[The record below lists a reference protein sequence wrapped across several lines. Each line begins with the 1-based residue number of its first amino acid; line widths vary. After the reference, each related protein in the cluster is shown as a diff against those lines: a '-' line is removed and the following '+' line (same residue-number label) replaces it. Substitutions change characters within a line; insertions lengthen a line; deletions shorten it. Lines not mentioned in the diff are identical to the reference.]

1 MSNLLQKHQAWQIRR
16 EQRSLERWHRLRAQ
30 GKPRFVIETAAA
42 FGLTM
47 VGLTDVVDYLS
58 VGSHSMSLSK
68 LFIYLIGGFIA
79 GLIGWSSMENKYKKA
94 LNKTHTATPDPRLR
108 ITP

>member
-1 MSNLLQKHQAWQIRR
+1 V
-16 EQRSLERWHRLRAQ
+16 RAE
-30 GKPRFVIETAAA
+30 GKPRFVLETTAA

-68 LFIYLIGGFIA
+68 LLIYLVGGFIG
-79 GLIGWSSMENKYKKA
+79 GLVSWSSMENKYNKA
-94 LNKTHTATPDPRLR
+94 LNKTQKAPPDPRLR
-108 ITP
+108 IAP